1 MIGSPLANL
10 LMNHFKTSVW
20 VGVWQTFIVL
30 GLGYFVYMIAGA
42 FGYRVPPAG
51 WRLEGWT
58 PPATQRPMITANHVD
73 LKHAHKTPQ
82 FWLIWAVLCL
92 NVSAGI
98 GIIGAASPIAGDIR
112 RGAVPR
118 SFEQVFGQRFLI
130 RSAARR
136 PILSSSSGILCYA
149 VAPTLAGMKAIV
161 VSRPHFASS
170 PRCTAADLLP
180 CRPTL
185 RRAPWLLGRRAP
197 MESAGA
203 VSTPRRSS
211 VGHWSEFRSPGAC
224 GRLSKRRENLSIGGR
239 SRPRKPPWLWLRVR
253 GGVGTAGPGRLCVKQ
268 CQILFARR

>member
-98 GIIGAASPIAGDIR
+98 GIIGAASPMLQETFGGVLIRDPSAGFTQFSDAQKTLAAAIGGVGLSSLFNIGDR
-112 RGAVPR
+112 
-118 SFEQVFGQRFLI
+118 FFFGQRFPI

-136 PILSSSSGILCYA
+136 PILPSSCSGWF
-149 VAPTLAGMKAIV
+149 VTP
-161 VSRPHFASS
+161 SR
-170 PRCTAADLLP
+170 
-180 CRPTL
+180 
-185 RRAPWLLGRRAP
+185 
-197 MESAGA
+197 
-203 VSTPRRSS
+203 
-211 VGHWSEFRSPGAC
+211 
-224 GRLSKRRENLSIGGR
+224 RLSR
-239 SRPRKPPWLWLRVR
+239 
-253 GGVGTAGPGRLCVKQ
+253 A
-268 CQILFARR
+268 